1 MKKVLLVLLVLTF
14 ISLPTQKAHAMS
26 AKGKAFLIM
35 CTYGTVGGALLGFAS
50 MAFGTNSRAI
60 AQGASLGLYAGIGF
74 GSYVIASHGKTTDE
88 EPDYPVDQGPPPGYG
103 PDPYGSP
110 GGFGAPPTNGGYGA
124 PQNQGYGGGGYG
136 APAEQEPSG
145 GFFGGQRYLE
155 IQNDMVFNYRLKN
168 KKGRDF
174 SPPVYLHLV
183 NMQF

>member
-1 MKKVLLVLLVLTF
+1 MKKFLVVILIFSFLA
-14 ISLPTQKAHAMS
+14 IPSKNAHAMS
-26 AKGKAFLIM
+26 AKGKAFLII

-74 GSYVIASHGKTTDE
+74 GSYVIASHNKGGST
-88 EPDYPVDQGPPPGYG
+88 EPDYPVDQPPPPGYG
-103 PDPYGSP
+103 PDPYGAP
-110 GGFGAPPTNGGYGA
+110 GAFGAPANGGYGA
-124 PQNQGYGGGGYG
+124 PQDPGYGGGGYG
-136 APAEQEPSG
+136 AQPEQEPAG

-155 IQNDMVFNYRLKN
+155 ITDDMVFNYKLRN